1 MPKIKF
7 TKGELK
13 RQRDLL
19 KQFRHYLPILQ
30 LKKQQLHI
38 EIQNVHKNLSL
49 KKEEIDSL
57 KSEISDWA
65 GLLNQPQDYIS
76 RWVKPKKILTTS
88 LNIAGVDIPLLEG
101 VEFEEAEYDLFLT
114 PLWVD
119 IAIEKIRHLVRLLEE
134 ERILN
139 EEIRILQHEL
149 RITTQRVNLFE
160 KVKIPECKE
169 NVRLIRVYLGD
180 QETNAVGRSKIAKTK
195 IEKLALEALAI

>member
-1 MPKIKF
+1 MTKIKF

-19 KQFRHYLPILQ
+19 KQFGHYLPILQ

-38 EIQNVHKNLSL
+38 EIQSVHKKLSL
-49 KKEEIDSL
+49 KKEEL
-57 KSEISDWA
+57 VNLESEINDWA
-65 GLLNQPQDYIS
+65 GLLKEPGDFVSKWI
-76 RWVKPKKILTTS
+76 KPKQILTTS
-88 LNIAGVDIPLLEG
+88 LNIAGVEIPLLEG
-101 VEFEEAEYDLFLT
+101 VDFEDAEYDLFLT

-119 IAIEKIRHLVRLLEE
+119 IAIEKIRRFVVLLEE

-139 EEIRILQHEL
+139 EQVRILQQEL

-169 NVRLIRVYLGD
+169 NVRQIRVYLGD
-180 QETNAVGRSKIAKTK
+180 QETNAVGRSKIAKSK
-195 IEKLALEALAI
+195 IERLVLEAVV